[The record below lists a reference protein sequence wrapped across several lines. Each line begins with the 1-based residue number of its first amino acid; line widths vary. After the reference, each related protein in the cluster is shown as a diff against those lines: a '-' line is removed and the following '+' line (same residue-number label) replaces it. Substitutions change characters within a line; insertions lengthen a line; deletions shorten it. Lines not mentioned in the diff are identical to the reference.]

1 MKFCKNKYFV
11 YDSCFSPQQQPDD
24 EVNAPPAAVEKS
36 GLYSNG
42 KSIPRE
48 YRKERGY
55 GKLIFKKDL
64 SKCYLYI
71 YIENLKSSNIN
82 LIHIHAGAPG
92 ILGPIIVNVGN
103 LINIKKD
110 LAKGYVKLT
119 IKNKDIAKF
128 TLGEAS
134 PCTCSGECMCDQMN
148 SIFPS
153 PYLINGIPLTSG
165 NIETLDSLARLGLLY
180 FNFHNDAENFYG
192 IMRGQIYP
200 TEEKCK

>member
-1 MKFCKNKYFV
+1 MKCCKDKYFV

-24 EVNAPPAAVEKS
+24 EINAPQDLVEKS

-48 YRKERGY
+48 KRKERGY

-64 SKCYLYI
+64 SKCCVYI
-71 YIENLKSSNIN
+71 NIENLKSSNIN

-92 ILGPIIVNVGN
+92 ILGPIIVDITH

-110 LAKGYVKLT
+110 LTKGYVKIT
-119 IKNKDIAKF
+119 IKNKDIVAF
-128 TLGEAS
+128 TLGELDPGANN
-134 PCTCSGECMCDQMN
+134 CDEMCEKYN
-148 SIFPS
+148 SLFPS
-153 PYLINGIPLTSG
+153 PIEIDEIPLTSG
-165 NIETLDSLARLGLLY
+165 NIATLDSLARLGLLY
-180 FNFHNDAENFYG
+180 FNFHNDAEDFYG

-200 TEEKCK
+200 VEKKC